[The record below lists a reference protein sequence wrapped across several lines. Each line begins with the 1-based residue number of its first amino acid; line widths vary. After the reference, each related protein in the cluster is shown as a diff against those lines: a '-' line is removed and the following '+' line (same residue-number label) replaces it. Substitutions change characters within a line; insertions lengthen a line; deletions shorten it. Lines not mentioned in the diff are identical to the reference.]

1 MHPLAPDLTGLKDDE
16 LHTKHGELI
25 TRINQAYRMG
35 HGDAL
40 MQLQMLEED
49 YRMEIQ
55 RRNQK
60 LMDDMMAKNEKYKGI
75 IDIGK

>member
-1 MHPLAPDLTGLKDDE
+1 MHPLAPNLAELKEEDLHK
-16 LHTKHGELI
+16 KHGELI
-25 TRINQAYRMG
+25 ARINQAWRMG
-35 HGDAL
+35 QTDILG
-40 MQLQMLEED
+40 QLQMLEED

-60 LMDDMMAKNEKYKGI
+60 LMDDMMSKNEKYKGI

>member
-1 MHPLAPDLTGLKDDE
+1 MHPLAPDLTGLKEEE
-16 LHTKHGELI
+16 LHKKHGEL
-25 TRINQAYRMG
+25 TARINQVYRLGNME
-35 HGDAL
+35 L
-40 MQLQMLEED
+40 LTQLQMLEED
-49 YRMEIQ
+49 YRIEIQ

>member
-1 MHPLAPDLTGLKDDE
+1 MHPLTPNLTELKDDE
-16 LHTKHGELI
+16 LQKKHSELL

-35 HGDAL
+35 YSDAL
-40 MQLQMLEED
+40 MQQQMLEED
-49 YRMEIQ
+49 YRIEIQ

>member
-1 MHPLAPDLTGLKDDE
+1 
-16 LHTKHGELI
+16 
-25 TRINQAYRMG
+25 
-35 HGDAL
+35 

>member
-1 MHPLAPDLTGLKDDE
+1 MHPLAPDLTGLKEEE
-16 LHTKHGELI
+16 LHRKHSELI
-25 TRINQAYRMG
+25 TRINQAWRMG
-35 HGDAL
+35 QSDVL

-49 YRMEIQ
+49 YKMEIQ
-55 RRNQK
+55 RRSQK

>member
-1 MHPLAPDLTGLKDDE
+1 MHPLTPNLMELKDEE
-16 LHTKHGELI
+16 LHRKHSELI
-25 TRINQAYRMG
+25 SRINQAYRMG
-35 HGDAL
+35 NSDAL

>member
-1 MHPLAPDLTGLKDDE
+1 MHPLAPNLSELKEDE
-16 LHTKHGELI
+16 LHKKHGELM

-35 HGDAL
+35 YTDAL

-60 LMDDMMAKNEKYKGI
+60 LMDDMMNKNEKYKGI

>member
-1 MHPLAPDLTGLKDDE
+1 MHPLSPNLTELKDDE
-16 LHTKHGELI
+16 LHKKHGELM
-25 TRINQAYRMG
+25 TRINQAWRMG
-35 HGDAL
+35 MSDAV

-60 LMDDMMAKNEKYKGI
+60 LMDDMAAKNDKYKGI
-75 IDIGK
+75 INVK